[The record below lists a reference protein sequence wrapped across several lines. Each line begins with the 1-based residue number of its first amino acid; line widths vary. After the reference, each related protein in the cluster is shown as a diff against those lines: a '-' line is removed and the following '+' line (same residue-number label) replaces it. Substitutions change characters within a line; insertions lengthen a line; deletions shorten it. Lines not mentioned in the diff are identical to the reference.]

1 MDGLQT
7 GDPRYLKR
15 RVKGCTLD
23 VHPTERAL
31 IIQYEVEAT
40 VLGELGIPMI
50 GERKECQKIIR
61 LKSLNAHT
69 DTSSLAR
76 KVVEECRLIHSSKL
90 LEVEQLLFYLQNRKQ
105 SNDNQEKKLISSRDV
120 KPYTGVELDEEA
132 NINSIDE
139 YVELLYEDI
148 QEKIRGATLI
158 FQLARNPD
166 NLEELIQNEAAI
178 GALARVLRE
187 DWKQSVDLATT
198 IIYVFFCFSS
208 FSQFHGLVTHFKIG
222 ALCMNIIEHE
232 LKRYDL
238 WQDELQKKKKAHEEF
253 SENQNL
259 KKEHE
264 KSFRKYQSLLIKQEH
279 LLRVALG
286 LLLNLAEDTR
296 TELKMRNKN
305 IVHMLVKI
313 LDREDEELL
322 LVVVSFLKKLSI
334 FLENKN
340 DMAETFAVEKLAQ
353 LVPCKHEELLSTNLR
368 LLLNLSFDTTLRS
381 QMVQAGLLPRFSSL
395 LADEGQRQF
404 SMCILYHISMDDR
417 FKSMFA
423 DTDCIPQLMK
433 MLFDCGEKKI
443 DVELISLCINLAAN
457 KNNARIICDGNGLKR
472 LMKRALKLK
481 DVLVM
486 KMIRNLSQ
494 HNGPTK
500 SLFLD
505 HVGDLAAQI
514 IEDEAEEFV
523 IECMGTMANLTIP
536 DLDWQLVLKE
546 YNLVPYLKDRLK
558 PGSAEDDLIL
568 EVVIMIGT
576 VSMDDSCAAMLA
588 KSGIIPALIE
598 LLTAQQEDDEFVCQ
612 IVYVF
617 YQMVFHKATRDV
629 IVKDTQA
636 PAYLIDLMHDS
647 NTEIRKVCDN
657 TLDIIAEYDEEWGK
671 KIQNEKFRWYN
682 GQWLEMVEN
691 RPLDEAGEPFLFG
704 EDGESYM
711 GERDIMERPDLFYS
725 PDGITSTDGAISPE
739 FYTDF
744 QDGELGQ
751 SGYMSSVSEQFVSA
765 DRPVSAYGFRPDEQ
779 FFFNYNTASR

>member
-1 MDGLQT
+1 MDGLKP

-15 RVKGCTLD
+15 RVKVCSLD
-23 VHPTERAL
+23 VHPTEKAL
-31 IIQYEVEAT
+31 VVHYEVEAT
-40 VLGELGIPMI
+40 ILGELGDPMV
-50 GERKECQKIIR
+50 GERKECQKIVR
-61 LKSLNAHT
+61 LRSLNANT

-76 KVVEECRLIHSSKL
+76 KVVEECRLIHPSKL
-90 LEVEQLLFYLQNRKQ
+90 REVEQLLFYLQNRKQ
-105 SNDNQEKKLISSRDV
+105 SNDNQEKKHISPRDF

-132 NINSIDE
+132 SIGSIDE
-139 YVELLYEDI
+139 YIELLYEDI
-148 QEKIRGATLI
+148 QDKIRGATLI

-166 NLEELIQNEAAI
+166 NLEELIQNETVL

-238 WQDELQKKKKAHEEF
+238 WQDELQKKKK
-253 SENQNL
+253 NQNL

-264 KSFRKYQSLLIKQEH
+264 KSLRKYQSLLIKQEQ
-279 LLRVALG
+279 LLRVALC

-296 TELKMRNKN
+296 TELKMRNRN
-305 IVHMLVKI
+305 IVHMLVRL
-313 LDREDEELL
+313 LDREDGDLL
-322 LVVVSFLKKLSI
+322 LMVVSFLKKLSI

-340 DMAETFAVEKLAQ
+340 DMAETLAVEKLAQ
-353 LVPCKHEELLSTNLR
+353 LVPCEHEELLSTTLR
-368 LLLNLSFDTTLRS
+368 LLLNLSFDTSLRS
-381 QMVQAGLLPRFSSL
+381 QMVRASFVPKLSSL
-395 LADEGQRQF
+395 LGKSAR
-404 SMCILYHISMDDR
+404 MCILYHISMDDR

-433 MLFDCGEKKI
+433 MVFDRGEEKI

-457 KNNARIICDGNGLKR
+457 KSNAQVMCEGTGLKM
-472 LMKRALKLK
+472 LMKRAVKLK

-514 IEDEAEEFV
+514 SEQEAEEFV
-523 IECMGTMANLTIP
+523 IECLGTLANLTIP
-536 DLDWQLVLKE
+536 DLDWELVLKE
-546 YNLVPYLKDRLK
+546 YNLVPYLKNRLK

-576 VSMDDSCAAMLA
+576 VSTDDSCAAMLA
-588 KSGIIPALIE
+588 KSGIIPALIV
-598 LLTAQQEDDEFVCQ
+598 LLNE
-612 IVYVF
+612 
-617 YQMVFHKATRDV
+617 
-629 IVKDTQA
+629 A
-636 PAYLIDLMHDS
+636 PAYLIDLMHD
-647 NTEIRKVCDN
+647 NNAEIRKVCDN
-657 TLDIIAEYDEEWGK
+657 TLDIIAECDEEWRN
-671 KIQNEKFRWYN
+671 KIRTEKFRWYN

-691 RPLDEAGEPFLFG
+691 RQMDETGEPFLYG
-704 EDGESYM
+704 EDGESF
-711 GERDIMERPDLFYS
+711 GNRDLLERPDLFYS
-725 PDGITSTDGAISPE
+725 PGAEGFKDPWGLGDTNDGSI
-739 FYTDF
+739 FN
-744 QDGELGQ
+744 QQ
-751 SGYMSSVSEQFVSA
+751 SLAE
-765 DRPVSAYGFRPDEQ
+765 
-779 FFFNYNTASR
+779 

>member
-1 MDGLQT
+1 MDSLQA

-15 RVKGCTLD
+15 RVKGCTVE

-31 IIQYEVEAT
+31 VVQYEVEAT
-40 VLGELGIPMI
+40 VLGELGNPMV

-76 KVVEECRLIHSSKL
+76 KIVEECQLIHSSKL
-90 LEVEQLLFYLQNRKQ
+90 REVEQLLFYLQNRKQ
-105 SNDNQEKKLISSRDV
+105 SNDDQEKKRISPRDFA
-120 KPYTGVELDEEA
+120 PCAGVEDKVA
-132 NINSIDE
+132 RIDAIDE

-166 NLEELIQNEAAI
+166 NLEELIQNETVL

-238 WQDELQKKKKAHEEF
+238 WQDELQKKRKAYILF
-253 SENQNL
+253 LRNPNL
-259 KKEHE
+259 RKEHE
-264 KSFRKYQSLLIKQEH
+264 KSFRKYQSLLTKQEQ
-279 LLRVALG
+279 LLRVALC
-286 LLLNLAEDTR
+286 LLLNLAEDPR

-305 IVHMLVKI
+305 IVHTLVKI
-313 LDREDEELL
+313 LDRDDEELL

-340 DMAETFAVEKLAQ
+340 DMAETLAVEKLSR
-353 LVPCKHEELLSTNLR
+353 LVPCDHEELLSTTLR
-368 LLLNLSFDTTLRS
+368 LLLNLSFDTSLRS
-381 QMVQAGLLPRFSSL
+381 QMVHAELLPKVSSL
-395 LADEGQRQF
+395 LGNPTRQLC
-404 SMCILYHISMDDR
+404 MCILYHISMDDR

-423 DTDCIPQLMK
+423 DTGCIPQLMK
-433 MLFDCGEKKI
+433 MVFDCGEKM

-457 KNNARIICDGNGLKR
+457 KSNAKVICEGNGLKM
-472 LMKRALKLK
+472 LMKRAVKLK
-481 DVLVM
+481 DVLVT

-494 HNGPTK
+494 HNGSTK
-500 SLFLD
+500 SLFLE
-505 HVGDLAAQI
+505 HVGDLASQI
-514 IEDEAEEFV
+514 SKVEEEAEEFV
-523 IECMGTMANLTIP
+523 IECLGTLANLTIA
-536 DLDWQLVLKE
+536 DLDWALVLKE
-546 YNLVPYLKDRLK
+546 YNLVPYLKERLK

-598 LLTAQQEDDEFVCQ
+598 LLNAQQEDDEFVCQ
-612 IVYVF
+612 IVFVF

-636 PAYLIDLMHDS
+636 PAYLMDLMHD
-647 NTEIRKVCDN
+647 NNAEIRKVCNN

-671 KIQNEKFRWYN
+671 KIQNEKFRLYN
-682 GQWLEMVEN
+682 CQWLDMVEN
-691 RPLDEAGEPFLFG
+691 RPMDEAGEPFLYG
-704 EDGESYM
+704 EDGEPFI
-711 GERDIMERPDLFYS
+711 GDRDILERPDLFYS
-725 PDGITSTDGAISPE
+725 ADGLISADGAISPE

-751 SGYMSSVSEQFVSA
+751 TGYMTCQESDIQIDGARWSGLVSML
-765 DRPVSAYGFRPDEQ
+765 
-779 FFFNYNTASR
+779 T

>member
-1 MDGLQT
+1 MDRLQT

-15 RVKGCTLD
+15 RVKGCSLD
-23 VHPTERAL
+23 VHPTEKAL
-31 IIQYEVEAT
+31 VVQYEVEAT
-40 VLGELGIPMI
+40 ILGELGDPMV

-61 LKSLNAHT
+61 LKSLNANT
-69 DTSSLAR
+69 DTTSLAL
-76 KVVEECRLIHSSKL
+76 KVVEECRLIHPSKL
-90 LEVEQLLFYLQNRKQ
+90 CEVEQLLFYLQNRKQ
-105 SNDNQEKKLISSRDV
+105 PNDNQEKKRISPRDL
-120 KPYTGVELDEEA
+120 KPYTGVELNEEA
-132 NINSIDE
+132 SIISIDE

-148 QEKIRGATLI
+148 QDKIRGATLI

-166 NLEELIQNEAAI
+166 NLEELMQNESAL

-238 WQDELQKKKKAHEEF
+238 WQDELQKKKT
-253 SENQNL
+253 NQNL

-264 KSFRKYQSLLIKQEH
+264 KSLRKYQSLLIKQEQ
-279 LLRVALG
+279 LLRGIVVNKYLS
-286 LLLNLAEDTR
+286 TR
-296 TELKMRNKN
+296 PKN
-305 IVHMLVKI
+305 IVHMLVKL

-340 DMAETFAVEKLAQ
+340 DMAEAFAVEKLAQ
-353 LVPCKHEELLSTNLR
+353 LVPCEHEELLSTTLR
-368 LLLNLSFDTTLRS
+368 LLLNLSFDMSLRS
-381 QMVQAGLLPRFSSL
+381 QMVRTGLIPKLSSL
-395 LADEGQRQF
+395 LGNQQL

-423 DTDCIPQLMK
+423 DTDCIPQLIK
-433 MLFDCGEKKI
+433 MVFDCGEEKI

-457 KNNARIICDGNGLKR
+457 RSNAQLICEGAGLKM
-472 LMKRALKLK
+472 LMKRAMKLK

-514 IEDEAEEFV
+514 NEGEAEEFV
-523 IECMGTMANLTIP
+523 IECLGTLANLTIP
-536 DLDWQLVLKE
+536 DLDWALVLKE

-558 PGSAEDDLIL
+558 PGSAEDDLVL
-568 EVVIMIGT
+568 EVVILIVFLMDEPGCNPLVVFLP
-576 VSMDDSCAAMLA
+576 VSTS
-588 KSGIIPALIE
+588 
-598 LLTAQQEDDEFVCQ
+598 AQQEDDEFVCQ

-629 IVKDTQA
+629 IIKDTQA
-636 PAYLIDLMHDS
+636 PAYLIDLMHD
-647 NTEIRKVCDN
+647 NNAEIRKVCDN
-657 TLDIIAEYDEEWGK
+657 TLDIIAEHDEEWRK
-671 KIQNEKFRWYN
+671 KIQTEKFRWYN
-682 GQWLEMVEN
+682 SQWLEMVEN
-691 RPLDEAGEPFLFG
+691 RQLDKAGESCLYE
-704 EDGESYM
+704 EDGESFV
-711 GERDIMERPDLFYS
+711 GTRDILDRPDLFYS
-725 PDGITSTDGAISPE
+725 SDGIISVDGAISPE

-744 QDGELGQ
+744 QNGELGQ
-751 SGYMSSVSEQFVSA
+751 TGYLG
-765 DRPVSAYGFRPDEQ
+765 RY
-779 FFFNYNTASR
+779 

>member
-1 MDGLQT
+1 SESNQ
-7 GDPRYLKR
+7 
-15 RVKGCTLD
+15 
-23 VHPTERAL
+23 EN
-31 IIQYEVEAT
+31 
-40 VLGELGIPMI
+40 
-50 GERKECQKIIR
+50 IR

-76 KVVEECRLIHSSKL
+76 KIVEECQLIHSSKL
-90 LEVEQLLFYLQNRKQ
+90 REVEQLLFYLQNRKQ
-105 SNDNQEKKLISSRDV
+105 SNDDQEKKRISPRDFA
-120 KPYTGVELDEEA
+120 PCAGVEDKVA
-132 NINSIDE
+132 RIDAIDE

-166 NLEELIQNEAAI
+166 NLEELIQNETVL

-238 WQDELQKKKKAHEEF
+238 WQDELQKKRKAYILF
-253 SENQNL
+253 LRNPNL
-259 KKEHE
+259 RKEHE
-264 KSFRKYQSLLIKQEH
+264 KSFRKYQSLLTKQEQ
-279 LLRVALG
+279 LLRVALC
-286 LLLNLAEDTR
+286 LLLNLAEDPR

-305 IVHMLVKI
+305 IVHTLVKI
-313 LDREDEELL
+313 LDRDDEELL

-340 DMAETFAVEKLAQ
+340 DMAETLAVEKLSR
-353 LVPCKHEELLSTNLR
+353 LVPCDHEELLSTTLR
-368 LLLNLSFDTTLRS
+368 LLLNLSFDTSLRS
-381 QMVQAGLLPRFSSL
+381 QMVHAELLPKVSSL
-395 LADEGQRQF
+395 LGNPTRQLC
-404 SMCILYHISMDDR
+404 MCILYHISMDDR

-423 DTDCIPQLMK
+423 DTGCIPQLMK
-433 MLFDCGEKKI
+433 MVFDCGEKM

-457 KNNARIICDGNGLKR
+457 KSNAKVICEGNGLKM
-472 LMKRALKLK
+472 LMKRAVKLK
-481 DVLVM
+481 DVLVT

-494 HNGPTK
+494 HNGSTK
-500 SLFLD
+500 SLFLE
-505 HVGDLAAQI
+505 HVGDLASQI
-514 IEDEAEEFV
+514 SKVEEEAEEFV
-523 IECMGTMANLTIP
+523 IECLGTLANLTIA
-536 DLDWQLVLKE
+536 DLDWALVLKE
-546 YNLVPYLKDRLK
+546 YNLVPYLKERLK

-598 LLTAQQEDDEFVCQ
+598 LLNAQQEDDEFVCQ
-612 IVYVF
+612 IVFVF

-636 PAYLIDLMHDS
+636 PAYLMDLMHD
-647 NTEIRKVCDN
+647 NNAEIRKVCNN

-671 KIQNEKFRWYN
+671 KIQNEKFRLYN
-682 GQWLEMVEN
+682 CQWLDMVEN
-691 RPLDEAGEPFLFG
+691 RPMDEAGEPFLYG
-704 EDGESYM
+704 EDGEPFI
-711 GERDIMERPDLFYS
+711 GDRDILERPDLFYS
-725 PDGITSTDGAISPE
+725 ADGLISADGAISPE

-751 SGYMSSVSEQFVSA
+751 TGYMS
-765 DRPVSAYGFRPDEQ
+765 RYGA
-779 FFFNYNTASR
+779 TAALHSN